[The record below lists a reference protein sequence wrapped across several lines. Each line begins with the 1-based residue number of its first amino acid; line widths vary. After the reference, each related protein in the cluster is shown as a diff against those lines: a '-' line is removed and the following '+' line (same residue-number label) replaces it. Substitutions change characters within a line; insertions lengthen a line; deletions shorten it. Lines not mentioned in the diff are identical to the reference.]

1 MSLFG
6 HCSAFWGR
14 KSSNQRCPLLT
25 SLKASSFIL
34 ASQSLSNRIPLLSI
48 SFYPNFPIT
57 IAVTS
62 PSSFHEKL
70 LSSLSNRAKRRY
82 PSCYNLIVSDNC
94 CNFVLVFPQMFIYKT
109 KGCIVL
115 YIVIYIY
122 LWKKN
127 VYFLESACAS
137 MNPFIIQFYPF
148 FFVFPATEIGG
159 QFVIICRFNGRYKWQ
174 NKRKYLPTISAQG
187 CKITSSFYIH
197 SAITNFSLFNARI
210 KNKLYKLTIL
220 WPPERLLLIQC
231 DCYL

>member
-1 MSLFG
+1 M
-6 HCSAFWGR
+6 HC
-14 KSSNQRCPLLT
+14 
-25 SLKASSFIL
+25 
-34 ASQSLSNRIPLLSI
+34 
-48 SFYPNFPIT
+48 
-57 IAVTS
+57 
-62 PSSFHEKL
+62 
-70 LSSLSNRAKRRY
+70 
-82 PSCYNLIVSDNC
+82 
-94 CNFVLVFPQMFIYKT
+94 FIYS
-109 KGCIVL
+109 
-115 YIVIYIY
+115 YIYIFV
-122 LWKKN
+122 KKKCLFFRERMRE
-127 VYFLESACAS
+127 YESLHYS
-137 MNPFIIQFYPF
+137 ILPL